1 MKKLLFG
8 LLAIA
13 SLSVTGCS
21 TNQDNSMGSYSFHYV
36 HVQMY
41 GSEPCHF
48 KVTKWKDD
56 DGGIE
61 LKLEEH
67 GSVLLGDGTYMMY
80 DTEKCPLCGI
90 VKYK

>member
-1 MKKLLFG
+1 MKKILFG

-13 SLSVTGCS
+13 ALSLTGCGNHDVS
-21 TNQDNSMGSYSFHYV
+21 FGSYSFHYV

-41 GSEPCHF
+41 GSEPTHF
-48 KVTKWKDD
+48 KVNKWQND

-61 LKLEEH
+61 LSIEGH
-67 GSVLLGDGTYMMY
+67 GRILLGDGTYMMY
-80 DTEKCPLCGI
+80 DQETCPICGN